1 MEQLA
6 HTHLTSWQ
14 GHMAA
19 ADHFSRHTQEAYARD
34 CTQFLEFLSLHWGKD
49 PALPDLAAL
58 EIADLRSLLSDFRR
72 SGLSSASCARKLS
85 SVRAFFSYLERQGH
99 TPPAALGLIQTPKV
113 RQRTPRPLD
122 ERDMHN
128 VTEASQTLDKRAWV
142 NARNAAVL
150 FLLYGAGLRISEA
163 LSLNVEDSEDDVV
176 RVKGKGDK
184 TRIVPI
190 LPAVKEA
197 IDTYLGVSPY
207 PREAKSPLFRAI
219 RGGRMNARDVQST
232 VQTLRGALGLAD
244 SVTPHALRHSFATH
258 LLNNGADLRVIQDLL
273 GHANLATTQ
282 IYTKV
287 QTDRLVKTIA
297 QFHPRG

>member
-1 MEQLA
+1 MDPLA
-6 HTHLTSWQ
+6 RTSLKAWQ

-19 ADHFSRHTQEAYARD
+19 ADHFSRHTQDAYVRD
-34 CTQFLEFLSLHWGKD
+34 CTQFLDFLTLHWAKEA
-49 PALPDLAAL
+49 ALSDLATL
-58 EIADLRSLLSDFRR
+58 QIADLRALLSDFRR

-85 SVRAFFSYLERQGH
+85 SVRAFFSYLERQGE
-99 TPPAALGLIQTPKV
+99 TPPAALGLIQTPKI

-122 ERDMHN
+122 ESDIQK
-128 VTEASQTLDKRAWV
+128 VTNESQTLDKRTWV
-142 NARNAAVL
+142 NARNAAIL

-163 LSLNVEDSEDDVV
+163 LSLNVEDSDTDVL
-176 RVKGKGDK
+176 RVDGKGGK
-184 TRIVPI
+184 TRVVPI
-190 LPAVKEA
+190 LPAVKDA
-197 IDTYLGVSPY
+197 IATYLDLCPF
-207 PREAKSPLFRAI
+207 PHEKKAPLFRAI

-232 VQTLRGALGLAD
+232 VQTLRSALGLAD